1 MRNLISMDFYR
12 LKKTKLFIG
21 SLIAILVMSF
31 GFIFAEVAL
40 TNSIVSFTGEAFI
53 PAGVTFS
60 SILESPLVTF
70 APLLILI
77 NVVSFSYLDLSG
89 GYVKNIVGQTKRK
102 ADVVVSKLFV
112 IVMMNL
118 IFMVAALLGVFLCR
132 LATGPVI
139 FDDMILAG
147 LGTFAIKWLLINAI
161 SALLLFFSNGLGNK
175 VISVILAV
183 LLGTGALNLAY
194 LGANAGFNALGIKN
208 VDLTHFLPSS
218 LLGSFSVVNGNM
230 VANSVICAVVVFA
243 LFTTLTLILFK
254 KRDVK

>member
-12 LKKTKLFIG
+12 LSRSKLFIG

-40 TNSIVSFTGEAFI
+40 TNSLITFAGGEI
-53 PAGVTFS
+53 PIAEVTFS
-60 SILESPLVTF
+60 SILESPFVTF

-102 ADVVVSKLFV
+102 TDLVVSKLFV
-112 IVMMNL
+112 ILVMNL
-118 IFMVAALLGVFLCR
+118 IFMIVACLGVFLGR
-132 LATGPVI
+132 LATGAVI

-147 LGTFAIKWLLINAI
+147 LGTFAVKWLLINAI

-175 VISVILAV
+175 VIGIILAV

-194 LGANAGFNALGIKN
+194 IGVNTGLDALGVHG
-208 VDLTHFLPSS
+208 VDITGYLPSS
-218 LLGSFSVVNGNM
+218 LLGSVSAVGGELVVNGI
-230 VANSVICAVVVFA
+230 VSAVVVFSV
-243 LFTTLTLILFK
+243 FTALTLILFK
-254 KRDVK
+254 KKDVK

>member
-12 LKKTKLFIG
+12 LKKSKLFIG

-40 TNSIVSFTGEAFI
+40 TNSIASFTGEAFI

-77 NVVSFSYLDLSG
+77 ISFSYLDLSG

-118 IFMVAALLGVFLCR
+118 IFMVVALLGVFLGR

-147 LGTFAIKWLLINAI
+147 LGTFAIKWLLINAA
-161 SALLLFFSNGLGNK
+161 SALLLFFSNGLRNK
-175 VISVILAV
+175 VIGIILAV

-194 LGANAGFNALGIKN
+194 MGVNTGLNALGVHG
-208 VDLTHFLPSS
+208 VDVTNFLPSS
-218 LLGSFSVVNGNM
+218 LLGSVSVANGEL